1 MDVDFDRTI
10 YDLMENG
17 IVKNF
22 AAKQHVAE
30 IERTILTVK
39 DSTRYIVTTM
49 NLKYLHKLII
59 ANIVYFLVLWMNVFP
74 IKNVITEKLLSRT
87 IVVRTNLDQEKI
99 LQVSIWDIL

>member
-17 IVKNF
+17 IVKNL

-39 DSTRYIVTTM
+39 EIKQFIFITIPF
-49 NLKYLHKLII
+49 KYLHKILIT
-59 ANIVYFLVLWMNVFP
+59 NIVYFSVLWMSASP
-74 IKNVITEKLLSRT
+74 IKMEHQTNFRQGKL
-87 IVVRTNLDQEKI
+87 
-99 LQVSIWDIL
+99 W